1 MPKINEDIES
11 VLDVIN
17 PRMYK
22 VLMHNDD
29 YTPMDFVI
37 EVLRDIFHKNE
48 QEAED
53 IMWTVHKKGKAVCG
67 IYVKDIAQT
76 KVQQVRQKSKAS
88 GFPLLT
94 TIEEE

>member
-1 MPKINEDIES
+1 MPKINEDVES

-37 EVLRDIFHKNE
+37 EVLRDIFHKNG

-53 IMWTVHKKGKAVCG
+53 IMWAVHKKGKAVCG

-76 KVQQVRQKSKAS
+76 KVQQVRQMSKAS

>member
-1 MPKINEDIES
+1 MPKIREDIES
-11 VLDVIN
+11 VIDVIN

-37 EVLRDIFHKNE
+37 EVLESIFHKSG
-48 QEAED
+48 QEAEE
-53 IMWTVHKKGKAVCG
+53 IMWTVHEKGKAVCG

-76 KVQQVRQKSKAS
+76 KVQQVRQKAKMS